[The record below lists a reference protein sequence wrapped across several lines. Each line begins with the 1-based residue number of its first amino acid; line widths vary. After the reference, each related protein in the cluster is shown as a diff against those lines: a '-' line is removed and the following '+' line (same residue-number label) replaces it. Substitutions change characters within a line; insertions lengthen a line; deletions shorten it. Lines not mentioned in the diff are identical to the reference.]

1 MPLNRLCAEFAVKE
15 KEIMMKKYLLSLAFL
30 SVFTFSALAADQ
42 SIAFQGPGCMG
53 SCTDC
58 HSLTKDEA
66 SKLLKADKF
75 NAVIKDVRMGPV
87 KGLWEVEFNRDG
99 KGGVVY
105 IDFSKKFLVE
115 ANFTTLDKLAEE
127 LKPVRKVDVSKIPV
141 DKAVVLGNPKAEKK
155 VIVFD
160 DPECPYCVKL
170 HAEIKKIIKKRK
182 DVAFLIKMFPL
193 NIHPQAYEKSK
204 AIVCGDKPAVLLD
217 DAFAGKKLPK
227 AACATQEIDNNIK
240 LGKELGISGTPA
252 LILPDGRLLPGYVQ
266 ADTLLNFIDN
276 PQ

>member
-1 MPLNRLCAEFAVKE
+1 
-15 KEIMMKKYLLSLAFL
+15 MKKYLLSLAL
-30 SVFTFSALAADQ
+30 VSMFTFSALAADQ
-42 SIAFQGPGCMG
+42 SMAFQGPGCMG

-75 NAVIKDVRMGPV
+75 NAAIKDVRMGPV
-87 KGLWEVEFNRDG
+87 KGLWEVEFDRDG

-115 ANFTTLDKLAEE
+115 ANFTPLDKLAED
-127 LKPVRKVDVSKIPV
+127 LKPIRKVDAGKIPV
-141 DKAVVLGNPKAEKK
+141 DRAVALGNPKAEKK

-160 DPECPYCVKL
+160 DPDCPYCAKL

-182 DVAFLIKMFPL
+182 DVVFLIKLFPL
-193 NIHPQAYEKSK
+193 KTHPEAYEKSK
-204 AIVCGDKPAVLLD
+204 SIVCGDKPAALLD

-227 AACATQEIDNNIK
+227 AACATQEIENNIK
-240 LGKELGISGTPA
+240 LAQQLGITGTPA
-252 LILPDGRLLPGYVQ
+252 LILPDGRLLPGYAP